1 MATLSL
7 ISRWF
12 LRPGCEATAL
22 AAVEQLAAAVQAHEP
37 GTLTYYVHTPD
48 TRLQSLPPAD
58 PHSLLFFEEY
68 RDPAAFHAHVTGP
81 LFTAFVHDHGHLFVT
96 ANGKPFTFVEFLTRR
111 AGFTRSEPAEP
122 QAVAANAHPA
132 VMFEIIAN
140 DQANLKAFYQTVFH
154 WNYTIGTGD
163 FAYVKFPVQTLP
175 LLGGIGQA
183 NPQIPGF
190 DPGHNFYL
198 LVDDLQSTITAA
210 LAAGASKLAD
220 PVDIDGYHFAMIK
233 DPEGNPIGL
242 IQPFAAN

>member
-1 MATLSL
+1 MARLAL
-7 ISRWF
+7 ISRWY
-12 LRPGCEATAL
+12 LCPGQEAAAL

-81 LFTAFVHDHGHLFVT
+81 LFTAFVRDNGRLFVA

-111 AGFTRSEPAEP
+111 AGFTRAEP
-122 QAVAANAHPA
+122 QAAATNRHPA

-140 DQANLKAFYQTVFH
+140 DQANLKTFYQTVFH

-198 LVDDLQSTITAA
+198 LVDDLQTTIDAA
-210 LAAGASKLAD
+210 LAAGASSLAD
-220 PVDIDGYHFAMIK
+220 PTVIDGYHFAMIK

-242 IQPFAAN
+242 IQPFTAS

>member
-1 MATLSL
+1 MPPSNNSPPP
-7 ISRWF
+7 SRPTNPA
-12 LRPGCEATAL
+12 RSPTTSI
-22 AAVEQLAAAVQAHEP
+22 P
-37 GTLTYYVHTPD
+37 RTPPA
-48 TRLQSLPPAD
+48 QAD

-81 LFTAFVHDHGHLFVT
+81 LFTAFVHDHGHLFVA

-111 AGFTRSEPAEP
+111 AGFTRTEP
-122 QAVAANAHPA
+122 QAAVSNAHPA

-140 DQANLKAFYQTVFH
+140 DQANLKTFYQTVFY

-163 FAYVKFPVQTLP
+163 FACVKFPVQTLP

-198 LVDDLQSTITAA
+198 LVDDLQSTIDAA

-220 PVDIDGYHFAMIK
+220 PADIDGYHFAMIK

-242 IQPFAAN
+242 IQPFTAN